1 MPRKSHLI
9 AGLAG
14 VTLVAVPIVL
24 ANTASAGEPEPSLRL
39 TSATSTVTVNR
50 YSDEGVYL
58 DLGTHVIA
66 GSSPF
71 EITAARKSYKDPVV
85 ATQVIRKNGVTTTK
99 KVPSDLVTTL
109 GGLSKFLH
117 VTLTDASGKKV
128 VDKDQDFCPNGQAN
142 RTRPDAP
149 PTSPYPPVCGRMPF
163 SIASVWGLQAGWGVS
178 ATQFDYNSPPLDIP
192 AGTYTATVGIKKPH
206 RDAFGIPAD
215 KARVTLKVIVKDVEV
230 PDRPGGALAAHAHGA
245 PGKVG
250 APDTR
255 PKGVRRTPA
264 KSRPVGA
271 AAAPPAGPR
280 PDLRSLPAWDIQVG
294 PAPDGGPE
302 PGTEPDG
309 REYLSFS
316 ANVWNAGTSPLVVDG
331 FRRPGGDL
339 MDAYQYFYDAKG
351 NQTGWTPSG
360 TMEWDPR
367 EGHTHWHFTDFATYR
382 LLDASKNIAVRSGKE
397 AFCLLPTDP
406 VDLRLKSATW
416 KPMSTDLSTACGG
429 ETAIAVRQALDIGW
443 GDTYS
448 QNLPG
453 QSFDVTG
460 LPNGTYYIEVKANP
474 EKRLV
479 ESDLKNNTSL
489 RKVILGGTP
498 GARTVTVPPYQ
509 LVNAP

>member
-1 MPRKSHLI
+1 MLRKSHLI

-14 VTLVAVPIVL
+14 VTLVAVPIIL
-24 ANTASAGEPEPSLRL
+24 ANTASAGEPEPALRL
-39 TSATSTVTVNR
+39 TSATSTVTVDR
-50 YSDEGVYL
+50 YGNDGVYL

-66 GSSPF
+66 GASPF
-71 EITAARKSYKDPVV
+71 EIKASRKSYKDPVV

-99 KVPSDLVTTL
+99 VLPSNLVTTL
-109 GGLSKFLH
+109 GGLSNFLH
-117 VTLTDASGKKV
+117 ITLTDANGKKV
-128 VDKDQDFCPNGQAN
+128 VDIDQDFCPNGMAN

-178 ATQFDYNSPPLDIP
+178 AVQPDYEKPPLDIP
-192 AGTYTATVGIKKPH
+192 VGTYTAEVGIKKAH
-206 RDAFGIPAD
+206 RDAFGIPAA
-215 KARVTLKVIVKDVEV
+215 KARVTLKVNVRQIEV
-230 PDRPGGALAAHAHGA
+230 PDEPRTFGAHAHGA
-245 PGKVG
+245 PGVN
-250 APDTR
+250 DNR
-255 PKGVRRTPA
+255 PKGTKRVPA
-264 KSRPVGA
+264 KSRPIGA
-271 AAAPPAGPR
+271 AAVPSAGPR
-280 PDLRSLPAWDIQVG
+280 PDLRALPAWSIQVG
-294 PAPDGGPE
+294 PAPDDGRPV
-302 PGTEPDG
+302 PSAPDG

-339 MDAYQYFYDAKG
+339 MDAYQYFYDTKG

-367 EGHTHWHFTDFATYR
+367 PGHTHWHFTDFATYR

-406 VDLRLKSATW
+406 VDLMLKNSTW
-416 KPMSTDLSTACGG
+416 KPQSTDLNTACGG

-448 QNLPG
+448 QYLPG

-460 LPNGTYYIEVKANP
+460 LANGTYYIEVKANP